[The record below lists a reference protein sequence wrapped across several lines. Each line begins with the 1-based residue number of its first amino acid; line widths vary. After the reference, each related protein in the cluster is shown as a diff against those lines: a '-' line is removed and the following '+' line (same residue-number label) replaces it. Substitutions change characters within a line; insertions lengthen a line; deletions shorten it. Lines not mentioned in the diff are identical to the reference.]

1 MVSTLPPFGEDDAEK
16 VAVFGCPVGYLMR
29 TFVSFSASGGEEAAL
44 EYDPTSWETQ
54 EDPYPVYRWLRDEAP
69 VYRNER
75 MGFWALSRF
84 EDVWDATLDWKRFT
98 STHGPTL
105 EKQPPNPLPVMISL
119 DPPQHTRVRAL
130 VSKAFTPK
138 RVAEMEPVVRRLTQ
152 ERLAGLE
159 PGMQIDLFEQLASSM
174 PMDVISTMLGVP
186 RELRDRVRHLTN
198 AFMLR
203 EPGELE
209 MGPRQ
214 LKIGAEL
221 YAIFGELI
229 AARRRAPEDDLL
241 SALIAAELAD
251 ESGRATA
258 LSDAELLGF
267 CMLLGSAGHETT
279 ARLICNS
286 AVTLA
291 RHPDQRAAL
300 AADPALLPNAVEEML
315 RYDPPSQV
323 QGRWT
328 TCDVTLHGVTIP
340 EDVRMLLLTGAASR
354 DPREYEAPD
363 RFDVHRRIERHLS
376 FGYGQHLC
384 LGKSLARQ
392 ECRVAFEELL
402 ARFPGYEVDESNL
415 VWAHNNNVRG
425 YAKVPVRL

>member
-1 MVSTLPPFGEDDAEK
+1 M
-16 VAVFGCPVGYLMR
+16 
-29 TFVSFSASGGEEAAL
+29 
-44 EYDPTSWETQ
+44 EYDPTSWEIQ
-54 EDPYPVYRWLRDEAP
+54 ENPYPVYRWLRDEAP
-69 VYRNER
+69 VYCNEQ

-84 EDVWDATLDWKRFT
+84 EDVWDATLDWQTFT
-98 STHGPTL
+98 STHGQTL
-105 EKQPPNPLPVMISL
+105 EEVKSPLPIMISM

-130 VSKAFTPK
+130 VAKAFTPR
-138 RVAEMEPVVRRLTQ
+138 RVAEIEPAVRELTR

-186 RELRDRVRHLTN
+186 AEQRDHVRHLTN
-198 AFMLR
+198 QMMHR

-209 MGPRQ
+209 VSERTVQ
-214 LKIGAEL
+214 IGT
-221 YAIFGELI
+221 ELI
-229 AARRRAPEDDLL
+229 AIFSDLIVARRRAPEDDLI
-241 SALIAAELAD
+241 SALIGATLDGEDGKPTSLTD
-251 ESGRATA
+251 E
-258 LSDAELLGF
+258 ELLGF

-291 RHPDQRAAL
+291 RHPDQRREL
-300 AADPALLPNAVEEML
+300 AASPQLLPGAVEEFL

-323 QGRWT
+323 QGRWST
-328 TCDVTLHGVTIP
+328 RPVELHGVTIP
-340 EDVRMLLLTGAASR
+340 ADRRVLLLTGAAQR
-354 DPREYEAPD
+354 DPRQYDDPD
-363 RFDVHRRIERHLS
+363 RFDIHRKLDRQLS

-392 ECRVAFEELL
+392 ECRVAFEEIL
-402 ARFPGYEVDESNL
+402 ARFPDYEVDEDNL

-425 YAKVPVRL
+425 YAKVPMRL

>member
-1 MVSTLPPFGEDDAEK
+1 M
-16 VAVFGCPVGYLMR
+16 
-29 TFVSFSASGGEEAAL
+29 
-44 EYDPTSWETQ
+44 EYDPTSWEIQ

-69 VYRNER
+69 VYHNER
-75 MGFWALSRF
+75 LGFWALSRF
-84 EDVWDATLDWKRFT
+84 EDCWNATLDWKSFT

-105 EKQPPNPLPVMISL
+105 EKTDSPLPVMISM

-138 RVAEMEPVVRRLTQ
+138 RVAEMEPTVRRLTQ

-198 AFMLR
+198 ESMLR

-209 MGPRQ
+209 MSPRHLQ
-214 LKIGAEL
+214 LMAEL
-221 YAIFGELI
+221 FAIYRDLI
-229 AARRRAPEDDLL
+229 DARRRRPEDDLISGL
-241 SALIAAELAD
+241 LAVELPD
-251 ESGRATA
+251 ESGRRTH
-258 LSDAELLGF
+258 LTEPELLGF

-291 RHPDQRAAL
+291 RHLDQRAEL
-300 AADPALLPNAVEEML
+300 AEHPGLLPNAVEEFL

-323 QGRWT
+323 QGRWS
-328 TCDVTLHGVTIP
+328 TCVVELHGRTIP
-340 EDVRMLLLTGAASR
+340 ADVRVLLLTGAASR
-354 DPREYEAPD
+354 DPREYEEPD
-363 RFDVHRRIERHLS
+363 RFDSRRQIERHLS

-402 ARFPGYEVDESNL
+402 ARFPAYEIDEVNL
-415 VWAHNNNVRG
+415 AWAHNNNVRG
-425 YAKVPVRL
+425 YAKVPMRL

>member
-1 MVSTLPPFGEDDAEK
+1 M
-16 VAVFGCPVGYLMR
+16 
-29 TFVSFSASGGEEAAL
+29 
-44 EYDPTSWETQ
+44 EYDPTSWEIQ

-69 VYRNER
+69 VYHNER
-75 MGFWALSRF
+75 LGFWALSRF
-84 EDVWDATLDWKRFT
+84 EDCWNATLDWKSFT

-105 EKQPPNPLPVMISL
+105 EKTDSPLPVMISM

-138 RVAEMEPVVRRLTQ
+138 RVAEMEPTVRRLTQ

-174 PMDVISTMLGVP
+174 PMDVISTLLGVP

-198 AFMLR
+198 EFMLR

-209 MGPRQ
+209 MSPRHVQ
-214 LKIGAEL
+214 LGAEL
-221 YAIFGELI
+221 FAIYRELI
-229 AARRRAPEDDLL
+229 AERRRRPADDLL
-241 SALIAAELAD
+241 SALLAAELPD
-251 ESGRATA
+251 ESGRPTS
-258 LSDAELLGF
+258 LDELELVGF

-291 RHPDQRAAL
+291 RHPEQRAEL
-300 AADPALLPNAVEEML
+300 AERPGLLDDAVEEFL

-323 QGRWT
+323 QGRWST
-328 TCDVTLHGVTIP
+328 RAVTLHGATIP
-340 EDVRMLLLTGAASR
+340 EDVRVLLLTGAAQR

-363 RFDVHRRIERHLS
+363 RFDIHRRIERHLS

-402 ARFPGYEVDESNL
+402 GRFPDYEIDEGGL

-425 YAKVPVRL
+425 YAKVPMRL